1 MTDKRLLKE
10 LMKNSHYTISKM
22 AKDLGISRQCFFKKI
37 NGITEFKQTEILNI
51 SKRLNLSNEQIYQI
65 FFAIEYL

>member
-51 SKRLNLSNEQIYQI
+51 FKRLSLSNEQMYQI
-65 FFAIEYL
+65 FFAIE

>member
-22 AKDLGISRQCFFKKI
+22 AKDLGISRQCFCKKI

-51 SKRLNLSNEQIYQI
+51 SKRLNLSNEQMYQI

>member
-1 MTDKRLLKE
+1 MTNKRLLKE
-10 LMKNSHYTISKM
+10 LMKNNHYPISKM

-51 SKRLNLSNEQIYQI
+51 CKRLSLSNEQMYQI

>member
-22 AKDLGISRQCFFKKI
+22 AKDLGISRQCFSKKI

-51 SKRLNLSNEQIYQI
+51 SKRLNLSNEQMYQI
-65 FFAIEYL
+65 FFANVVG